1 MFFCIHV
8 LKFVVIIYIIVHRAF
23 NLGLCF
29 HLSCKNDHDSIMSS
43 TLTLISSMLE
53 TLVDHHHNLRTS
65 IHHSSDVDPN
75 VHLAQL
81 IVDTRDIAICS
92 IEDLCTQSLPEEE
105 SISCSSLKRDVEITG
120 ARNENS
126 VLYTHLQSNRI
137 ASPSG
142 CAVKECSESIVLRPS
157 SSECVVDDSSFDT
170 ASNSSPLGTHP
181 QSNRVVL
188 PSSCSEYVV
197 KGNDKERFAIS
208 SNSVRSSK
216 DLLQNGQT
224 SKSGTPA
231 VDVADLAQKE
241 VFKSIDL
248 SKQPFRCT
256 LYKLSP
262 KELALAITFH
272 HIIMDGTSLYIITR
286 DLLKL
291 LNGESLPPS
300 VNHGHRR
307 QCQHVPSTIA
317 SSCDKATIT
326 INSSSD
332 NTESESGTKPAIE
345 ENAGAT
351 DGKTDRQLKGKDSK
365 TQRKLSKWIDLLSS
379 ADKCTSFP
387 TIYPLEDPNA
397 SEHAYLPISH
407 STLTAL
413 NSLTELAQVSTVVI
427 LSSMFACALANLTS
441 SDDIIIGMVSS
452 NRGRDSRDIVNYFAN
467 TLPLRV
473 DFSDRGQVKTLP
485 ELLKHVKRNWSMV
498 LDGSLDL
505 ADLLPHVSCLKRG
518 VQSSI
523 SESPLQ
529 VLFSYYNV
537 TEGNSLPEEVKV
549 GGVEMSCRVH
559 SPKPGHTHTD
569 LVLEVDP
576 TKKSDT
582 GSQLFTWEFRM
593 SSLTRS
599 HVESL
604 HLLTCNFIEAA
615 NSAYSR
621 GEINVRP
628 LDLTPKCSYLAPS
641 DQDPQTECIHLF
653 SLDTTDD
660 EVSSISGNKSVSGYN
675 PSSLLSVDSNQTR
688 YSVDISELSI
698 ATGPIFKNPRS
709 LNEDGTPLCF
719 MERFDKVV
727 SEFPNSPAFVFPNQ
741 DVLTYR
747 QVSVIATKIALVL
760 KRKGVQVG
768 DHVGLYMTRTPW
780 LYVIILG
787 ILKCAAAYVPIALQ
801 DTRER
806 ALKILA
812 LSNARL
818 LVAESDLNRCVQNY
832 KGTVILFDSAI
843 YQQWLEER
851 RHDSQDVFKE
861 FSKSKIDYDPERT
874 FYILFTSGTTGE
886 PKGVAISE
894 RNMHA
899 TLNNLQFL
907 FTPVDMKL
915 TLAAA
920 NVSFDG
926 HVADAIG
933 PLLNHACLVVA
944 ECLLDLSNLEKLEDN
959 PALGRVTYTFATPS
973 SASVVDFPQTMQALI
988 VGGEVFSRACY
999 INTLSISK
1007 VVNGYGP
1014 TECTAFVS
1022 TNHLPRITECSS
1034 EKLTEEEIASIG
1046 VPAPN
1051 VTLMILDDSRML
1063 VPIGTAGVLHVS
1075 GPTVSSVG
1083 YYGCPD
1089 RTGKSFFPNPL
1100 VGSCD
1105 PDEKSCDQSRKSC
1118 DIVYCTGDYVKM
1130 LTSGKL
1136 QFLGRKDDQVKLR
1149 GVRFHLL
1156 EVEHALSSCPYITS
1170 VVVFIKNQGTPSAQ
1184 LVACVTPD
1192 TVDTRKVKQFASDVL
1207 PKFMVPSVVVG
1218 VRKMPLTKTGKVDK
1232 NTLERIIQDA
1242 RNGHVDELR
1251 PDEQEV
1257 RLEQN
1262 RTNEKDLS
1270 SLAIKKNK
1278 GDPLLKQDK
1287 ETLLEDGLGLKTNVG
1302 SEDLV
1307 PEMATILARAFGKVL
1322 GLSQYTVHD
1331 DFFTNGGHSL
1341 LSFHLLSEVN
1351 KVAGVSLNLTH
1362 VLHNTTPLQLAQ
1374 IVVNMSQTGNGE
1386 GRKKTVQLNNG
1397 KEKPKE
1403 NGREENKI
1411 NLNLQVSGPITLP
1424 TQSHLTTSF
1433 STSSTTTVDLTTT
1446 NYKPQVFDYLNPVP
1460 DVPIPEHLKTQL
1472 EILFKRNGH
1481 ETTSTNP
1488 DTDCH
1493 SSQDDVSLS
1502 LSEVSDHLARASGH
1516 CVPTNS
1522 LSHYGSVDM
1531 LQSHLKLKTIIDFK
1545 SSPHH
1550 ESVVV
1555 LLPKQSSDD
1564 VPLFFVH
1571 AGIIGW
1577 ALPYYKLA
1585 HTIGTYSIAIQH
1597 THDAP
1602 SSSFEEMAAYYLQQ
1616 IQHVQSHGPY
1626 RLAGVCYGA
1635 LLVFEIARQLSE
1647 LGEQVQLA
1655 VLINNSPSYEKM
1667 PLVFNNDLSPLPG
1680 TTVHPYSFYEASL
1693 GLDFST
1699 NLKHLNRPQTSCEI
1713 LVSAILDSYP
1723 WLPFSTQDLVN
1734 AYLQFYLP
1742 IKAAWSGSYKPHP
1755 LIRGAVGSVVLIRNR
1770 THPFFES
1777 HDYGLLRLVDKEV
1790 LSVLVSKDRLGM
1802 LSDRRTMNYIASI
1815 IKLHLA
1821 V

>member
-1 MFFCIHV
+1 
-8 LKFVVIIYIIVHRAF
+8 
-23 NLGLCF
+23 
-29 HLSCKNDHDSIMSS
+29 
-43 TLTLISSMLE
+43 MLE
-53 TLVDHHHNLRTS
+53 ILVDHHHNLRTS
-65 IHHSSDVDPN
+65 IHHSSDVGPN
-75 VHLAQL
+75 VHLAQI

-92 IEDLCTQSLPEEE
+92 IEDLCIQSLSEGE
-105 SISCSSLKRDVEITG
+105 SISCSSLKRDVEITD
-120 ARNENS
+120 ARSENS

-137 ASPSG
+137 VSPSG
-142 CAVKECSESIVLRPS
+142 CVVKECSESVVLPPS
-157 SSECVVDDSSFDT
+157 SSECMVEYNSFDT
-170 ASNSSPLGTHP
+170 ASNSSPLDTHP
-181 QSNRVVL
+181 QSNRGVL
-188 PSSCSEYVV
+188 LPSCSECVI
-197 KGNDKERFAIS
+197 KCNDKERFAIS

-231 VDVADLAQKE
+231 VDVAGLAQSE

-262 KELALAITFH
+262 KELALAFTFH

-307 QCQHVPSTIA
+307 QCQHVPSITA
-317 SSCDKATIT
+317 SLCDRATIT
-326 INSSSD
+326 ISSSSD
-332 NTESESGTKPAIE
+332 NTESGTKLAIE

-351 DGKTDRQLKGKDSK
+351 DGKTDGQLKRKDSK
-365 TQRKLSKWIDLLSS
+365 TQRMLLKWIDLLSS

-397 SEHAYLPISH
+397 SEHAYLPIPPSI
-407 STLTAL
+407 LTAL
-413 NSLTELAQVSTVVI
+413 NSLTELTQVSTVVI
-427 LSSMFACALANLTS
+427 LSSMFVCALANLTS
-441 SDDIIIGMVSS
+441 SNDIIIGMVSS

-473 DFSDRGQVKTLP
+473 DFSDRGQVKSLP

-518 VQSSI
+518 VQGSI

-537 TEGNSLPEEVKV
+537 TEGNSLPEEVRV
-549 GGVEMSCRVH
+549 GGVEMSCHVH

-582 GSQLFTWEFRM
+582 GSQLFTWEFRK

-604 HLLTCNFIEAA
+604 HLLTCNIIEGAS
-615 NSAYSR
+615 NAYSR

-641 DQDPQTECIHLF
+641 EQDPQTECRNLF
-653 SLDTTDD
+653 SLNTTDN
-660 EVSSISGNKSVSGYN
+660 EVSSISVNKSASGDH
-675 PSSLLSVDSNQTR
+675 PSLLSVDSNQTQ
-688 YSVDISELSI
+688 YSVDVSELSI
-698 ATGPIFKNPRS
+698 ATGPNFKNPRS

-741 DVLTYR
+741 DVLTYC
-747 QVSVIATKIALVL
+747 QVSVIATKIALML
-760 KRKGVQVG
+760 KRNGVQAG

-780 LYVIILG
+780 LYITILG

-806 ALKILA
+806 ALKIQS

-818 LVAESDLNRCVQNY
+818 LVTESDLNGCIQNY
-832 KGTVILFDSAI
+832 KGAVIQFDSAI

-851 RHDSQDVFKE
+851 RHNSQDVFKE

-944 ECLLDLSNLEKLEDN
+944 ECLLDLSNPEKLADN
-959 PALGRVTYTFATPS
+959 PALGRITYTFATPS

-999 INTLSISK
+999 INTLSIPK

-1034 EKLTEEEIASIG
+1034 EKLTDEEIASVG

-1075 GPTVSSVG
+1075 GPTVSSIG

-1089 RTGKSFFPNPL
+1089 RTRESFFPNPHF
-1100 VGSCD
+1100 GSCD
-1105 PDEKSCDQSRKSC
+1105 PDETSCDQNV
-1118 DIVYCTGDYVKM
+1118 VYCTGDYVKM

-1232 NTLERIIQDA
+1232 KMLERIIQHA

-1257 RLEQN
+1257 SLEQN
-1262 RTNEKDLS
+1262 KTNEKDLS

-1287 ETLLEDGLGLKTNVG
+1287 QTLLEDGLGIKTNVG

-1307 PEMATILARAFGKVL
+1307 AEMATMLARAFGKVL
-1322 GLSQYTVHD
+1322 GLSKYTVHD

-1341 LSFHLLSEVN
+1341 LTFHLLSEVN
-1351 KVAGVSLNLTH
+1351 KIAGVSLNLTH
-1362 VLHNTTPLQLAQ
+1362 VLYNTTPLQLAQ
-1374 IVVNMSQTGNGE
+1374 IVVKLSRTGNRME
-1386 GRKKTVQLNNG
+1386 RKTTDQLNNG

-1403 NGREENKI
+1403 KDQNCSDENK
-1411 NLNLQVSGPITLP
+1411 NPQSVSGPITLAS
-1424 TQSHLTTSF
+1424 QSHLTTSS

-1446 NYKPQVFDYLNPVP
+1446 NYKPQVFDYLHPVP
-1460 DVPIPEHLKTQL
+1460 DIPLPDHLKTQL
-1472 EILFKRNGH
+1472 ETLFKRNGH
-1481 ETTSTNP
+1481 ETTSTSS
-1488 DTDCH
+1488 DTDYH
-1493 SSQDDVSLS
+1493 SSLEDISLI
-1502 LSEVSDHLARASGH
+1502 LFEVSDHLARVSGH
-1516 CVPTNS
+1516 CIPTNS
-1522 LSHYGSVDM
+1522 LSHYSSVDM

-1585 HTIGTYSIAIQH
+1585 HTIGTYSVAIQH

-1616 IQHVQSHGPY
+1616 IQRVQSHGPY

-1647 LGEQVQLA
+1647 IGEQVQLA
-1655 VLINNSPSYEKM
+1655 VLINNSPLYEKM
-1667 PLVFNNDLSPLPG
+1667 PLVFDNDLSPLTG
-1680 TTVHPYSFYEASL
+1680 TIVHPYSFYEASL

-1699 NLKHLNRPQTSCEI
+1699 NANLKHLNGPQTSCEI
-1713 LVSAILDSYP
+1713 LISAILDSYP

-1742 IKAAWSGSYKPHP
+1742 IKAAWSGSYKPIP

-1815 IKLHLA
+1815 IKLYLA